1 MENDV
6 EWEKGGGGECNEA
19 FLGGV
24 SIYRLEYDND
34 NNSSST
40 HPSIHFS
47 FCYLFPCSYSA
58 HAYGHDELLPMSD
71 HFVDNNGR
79 IGLTLIDSLDTL
91 WYMGLK
97 EEFDKGVNWVIENLN
112 LDSTDEVSIWE
123 YGTKVLGGLL
133 AAYELS
139 GNELLLVKSV
149 KVGDLI
155 MDAIEDNALFPAVGK
170 GVNYGM
176 EEIDSIMLF

>member
-1 MENDV
+1 
-6 EWEKGGGGECNEA
+6 
-19 FLGGV
+19 
-24 SIYRLEYDND
+24 
-34 NNSSST
+34 
-40 HPSIHFS
+40 
-47 FCYLFPCSYSA
+47 
-58 HAYGHDELLPMSD
+58 MSD
-71 HFVDNNGR
+71 HFVDNNGHV
-79 IGLTLIDSLDTL
+79 GLTLIDSLDTL

-97 EEFDKGVNWVIENLN
+97 EEFDQGVNWVIENLN

-170 GVNYGM
+170 GVNCGM
-176 EEIDSIMLF
+176 EEIILLLQFIF